1 MTSRIQFH
9 DPREDESFSRA
20 LHYEMLSDT
29 RRLEPF
35 KRAIERTC
43 AGKRVLESGAGS
55 GILSLLAARAGATHV
70 YAVEVDADTAQ
81 IARENIAR
89 NRLEHVIT
97 LLVKDT
103 RDVTLTEIGGERADV
118 VIAENLSTWQ
128 VSEPQISVLNHVNR
142 ELLKAEGVRL
152 PERIF
157 NTLELANSQYTFEG
171 LVQLRAHYL
180 EFTGVRRAIVL
191 SRPFLFAT
199 VDLRQENGIEV
210 NQSVSVPVT
219 EGGIVNSLRLTS
231 PLQHHDDIRFDS
243 SDSLMPPVVIP
254 LEEDLAVVAGD
265 IVEVSVQYKHESK
278 WERFHCAGHRRGS
291 V

>member
-1 MTSRIQFH
+1 MTVRIQYH

-29 RRLEPF
+29 RRVEPF
-35 KRAIERTC
+35 KKAIERTC
-43 AGKRVLESGAGS
+43 AGKRVFESGVGS

-70 YAVEVDADTAQ
+70 YAVEVDAETAQ
-81 IARENIAR
+81 LARENISR

-97 LLVKDT
+97 LLEKDT
-103 RDVTLTEIGGERADV
+103 REVTLEEIGGERVDI

-142 ELLKAEGVRL
+142 ELLKPDGIRL

-157 NTLELANSQYTFEG
+157 NTLELANSQYTFEE
-171 LVQLRAHYL
+171 LVHLRTHYL
-180 EFTGVRRAIVL
+180 EFTGVRRAVAHSWPL
-191 SRPFLFAT
+191 VFAT
-199 VDLRQENGIEV
+199 VDLKKENAIEV
-210 NQSVSVPVT
+210 NQSASVLVT
-219 EGGIVNSLRLTS
+219 ESGIVNSLRLTS
-231 PLQHHDDIRFDS
+231 PLQIHQDILFNS
-243 SDSLMPPVVIP
+243 TDSLMPPVVVP
-254 LEEDLAVVAGD
+254 LETDLAVLAGD

-278 WERFHCAGHRRGS
+278 WERFRCEGHRRGP